1 MLPNRQSGIR
11 SFALSS
17 LSDKVSEKEMNDDVT
32 VTPYLDTTVE
42 EPIAEAPAEEE
53 RSHNWE
59 TVKSVLREIVET
71 VVLTLVIFFL
81 IQLVVRNFRV
91 VGTSMEPNLHTGE
104 YLIVDK
110 ISYRLGPPQRGDVVV
125 FEPPVSAEG
134 DYVKRIIGLPGELV
148 EIRSG
153 QVFING
159 KPIEEPYAVRPASYS
174 MDARRVGPDELF
186 VLGDN
191 RNMSSDSHSWGMLP
205 MDKVVGK
212 AIVSYWPPSLW
223 GLIPRDAPTASA
235 TVGHWLD
242 GIIH

>member
-1 MLPNRQSGIR
+1 
-11 SFALSS
+11 LSS
-17 LSDKVSEKEMNDDVT
+17 LSDKVSEKEMGDDAGV
-32 VTPYLDTTVE
+32 VPILDTVE
-42 EPIAEAPAEEE
+42 KEAVAEAPAEEE
-53 RSHNWE
+53 RSHTWN
-59 TVKSVLREIVET
+59 TVKSVLREIIET

-81 IQLVVRNFRV
+81 IQTVVRNFRV

-110 ISYRLGPPQRGDVVV
+110 VSYRLGPPQRGDVIV

-134 DYVKRIIGLPGELV
+134 DYVKRVIGLPGELV
-148 EIRSG
+148 EVQNG
-153 QVFING
+153 EVLVNG
-159 KPIEEPYAVRPASYS
+159 KPIAEPYAVRPASYS

-212 AIVSYWPPSLW
+212 ALVSYWPPSLW
-223 GLIPRDAPTASA
+223 GVIPRDAPTASA
-235 TVGHWLD
+235 TVGHWL
-242 GIIH
+242 GEIIR